1 MPSLSPLI
9 PRYNESNNPHVVTPP
24 LTNPSDVVVYES
36 KEENNKITELTTEN
50 KKLKK
55 ENKKLTTEKKIKN
68 DECRHLSVG
77 AKRMNINNIINEV
90 KFELLKYG
98 AIYAKEYN
106 SLVYEHSIRNYE
118 GNVDS
123 RKLFMDGFL
132 KKYNDINKTFINNA
146 KTVFNEMPEII
157 LGGKKTMKK
166 RIKNNKTRKGKQ

>member
-1 MPSLSPLI
+1 
-9 PRYNESNNPHVVTPP
+9 
-24 LTNPSDVVVYES
+24 
-36 KEENNKITELTTEN
+36 
-50 KKLKK
+50 
-55 ENKKLTTEKKIKN
+55 
-68 DECRHLSVG
+68 
-77 AKRMNINNIINEV
+77 MNINNIINEV